1 MLLAAPAARAFDFR
15 AQAPSG
21 QWIYYT
27 VIDDNSVKVVNPD
40 WDSRTP
46 PSGVLT
52 IPATATNS
60 TNGTTY
66 NVTVI
71 DAEAFK
77 SCDGL
82 TTVVIPEGV
91 TRIGRMAFAYCTAL
105 DSVSLPSTLTYI
117 GSMAFTSTSFY
128 STSHLNADG
137 LLIAG
142 AYLIG
147 SLSSITGS
155 ITVPEGVQGLGNMA
169 FYNCASME
177 RVNLP
182 AGLRFIGEN
191 AFQDCRELDTVELH
205 NIVPPALESNAFTNA
220 DQTVILV
227 PCHQAAAYQA
237 AEYWSSHTIEENCSS
252 VGIAAVESDMPT
264 ITIVEGGINLDLSE
278 NETATISDMTGRRVA
293 ESMGGFVALPS
304 HGVYIV
310 SIPGMK
316 SAKVVY

>member
-21 QWIYYT
+21 QWVYYT

-182 AGLRFIGEN
+182 AGMRFIGEN
-191 AFQDCRELDTVELH
+191 ASRTAVSST
-205 NIVPPALESNAFTNA
+205 P
-220 DQTVILV
+220 
-227 PCHQAAAYQA
+227 
-237 AEYWSSHTIEENCSS
+237 WSCITTFLRHSRATPSP
-252 VGIAAVESDMPT
+252 MPT
-264 ITIVEGGINLDLSE
+264 KPSYWYPATNPQPIKPQSTGAATPSRK
-278 NETATISDMTGRRVA
+278 TAHRL
-293 ESMGGFVALPS
+293 ELPPS
-304 HGVYIV
+304 
-310 SIPGMK
+310 SPTCRQ
-316 SAKVVY
+316 